1 MQATGGAM
9 KTARAQRR
17 ARSLPEMLLWRILRQ
32 ARRDVR
38 FRSQHPIGPYVA
50 DFYCPKARLVIEID
64 GATHEHG
71 DRAERDAVRDE
82 WMRARGLRILRIPA
96 RDVLADPEA
105 VANGLYRM
113 CKPD

>member
-17 ARSLPEMLLWRILRQ
+17 ALSLPEILLWRILKQ
-32 ARRDVR
+32 ARRDIR

-50 DFYCPKARLVIEID
+50 DFYCAKVRLVIEID
-64 GATHEHG
+64 GAAHEQS
-71 DRAERDAVRDE
+71 DRAARDAVRDE
-82 WMRARGLRILRIPA
+82 WMRSRGLQVMRIAA
-96 RDVLADPEA
+96 RDVLANPEA
-105 VANGLYRM
+105 VADGLYRI